1 MFGPRAQ
8 LEALLERVQLPAKK
22 RELLEYARQQ
32 DPELARLLEDLPER
46 EYRALDEVGEA
57 LASAQPP
64 PVPSHVEPPREE
76 SGLPPGGD
84 DYVNPAPESG
94 AVRPDG
100 PQATKLPGA

>member
-1 MFGPRAQ
+1 MFGQRAQ
-8 LEALLERVQLPAKK
+8 LEALLEGVQLPAQK

-32 DPELARLLEDLPER
+32 DPELAQLLEGLPER

-57 LASAQPP
+57 LVPAQPP
-64 PVPSHVEPPREE
+64 PVPSHVALPREE

-84 DYVNPAPESG
+84 DYVNPNPTPG

-100 PQATKLPGA
+100 PPATKLPGA

>member
-8 LEALLERVQLPAKK
+8 LEALLEGVQLPAKK
-22 RELLEYARQQ
+22 HELLEYARQQ
-32 DPELARLLEDLPER
+32 DQKLARLLEDLPER

-57 LASAQPP
+57 LAPAQPP
-64 PVPSHVEPPREE
+64 PVPSRVGLPREE

-84 DYVNPAPESG
+84 DYVNPAPVSG

>member
-1 MFGPRAQ
+1 VFGTRAR
-8 LEALLERVQLPAKK
+8 LEALLEGVPLPAQK
-22 RELLEYARQQ
+22 RELVEYARKL
-32 DPELARLLEDLPER
+32 DPELARLVEGLPDR

-57 LASAQPP
+57 LVPAQPP
-64 PVPSHVEPPREE
+64 PVPNHVESPREE

-84 DYVNPAPESG
+84 DYVNAAPVSG

>member
-1 MFGPRAQ
+1 MFGSRAQ
-8 LEALLERVQLPAKK
+8 VESLLEGVRLPAKK

-32 DPELARLLEDLPER
+32 DPDLAQLLEDLPER

-57 LASAQPP
+57 LAPAQPP
-64 PVPSHVEPPREE
+64 PVPRHVEVPREE

-84 DYVNPAPESG
+84 DYVNPDPTPG

-100 PQATKLPGA
+100 PPATKLPGA